1 MLAYHSAA
9 APSSELVHWRTTH
22 LRVKRNFAFQQDL
35 RDGMWKLYTT
45 FTSYYLMDVTH
56 RPMDTFSIG
65 PLVHNRSCN
74 SWLVVVNIWEL
85 SLVTLC
91 ILQGDIANFP
101 GVGFLIA
108 CHQLQLQGVLSY
120 TCFGLHGFSCT
131 RLRKI
136 INIKKIVR
144 FTTRNSAIH
153 DFRAHSSENCSIC
166 DAEISYTRFLGS
178 LKHNYLFMRFLV
190 YTALSGM

>member
-56 RPMDTFSIG
+56 RPV
-65 PLVHNRSCN
+65 VHNRSCN

-91 ILQGDIANFP
+91 ILQSVIANFP
-101 GVGFLIA
+101 GVGFLII
-108 CHQLQLQGVLSY
+108 CHHLQLQGVLSY
-120 TCFGLHGFSCT
+120 TCFGLHGFSYT

-136 INIKKIVR
+136 IDIKKIVR
-144 FTTRNSAIH
+144 FTTRNSVMH

-166 DAEISYTRFLGS
+166 DAEISYT
-178 LKHNYLFMRFLV
+178 
-190 YTALSGM
+190 